1 MTAFADP
8 LQRIRTGQIAQVPI
22 ITGTME
28 DDGTVFVYNRN
39 ESLSTYLAGLLG
51 SRADLYPR
59 LVRALYPG
67 LNDSQVIAAVE
78 RDLMF
83 RWCVHFLY
91 NMRDDD
97 NLPTCDQ
104 KSPAKLWSE
113 AFVRSGIKSVYRYS
127 YGALVVIISERQSTN
142 QPMHIGAV
150 FADLEHLPNLGAY
163 HGSEGKL
170 FIPRIS
176 YKCSGQ
182 SLFMTISYNNHAHDL
197 SLRSAYSLW
206 HI

>member
-51 SRADLYPR
+51 SRAELYSPR

-83 RWCVHFLY
+83 RWCVHFLS
-91 NMRDDD
+91 NMKDDD
-97 NLPTCDQ
+97 NLPTRDQ

-127 YGALVVIISERQSTN
+127 YGALVVVIFERQSINRPT
-142 QPMHIGAV
+142 HIGAV

-163 HGSEGKL
+163 HGSECKS
-170 FIPRIS
+170 FISRIS
-176 YKCSGQ
+176 Y
-182 SLFMTISYNNHAHDL
+182 
-197 SLRSAYSLW
+197 
-206 HI
+206 